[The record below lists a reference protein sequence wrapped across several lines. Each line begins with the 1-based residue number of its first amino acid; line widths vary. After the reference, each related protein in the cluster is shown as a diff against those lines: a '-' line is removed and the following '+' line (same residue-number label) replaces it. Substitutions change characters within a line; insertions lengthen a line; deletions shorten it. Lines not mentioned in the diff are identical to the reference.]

1 MDHTAPRLQ
10 GPVDKQSVSMQTKE
24 QKRGLG
30 WWAWASSASSFSMG
44 SAEKRADSQDRQ
56 GSRHV
61 PISGCSKVPGLTAA
75 AGVFRTAR
83 PHFPEERS

>member
-10 GPVDKQSVSMQTKE
+10 GPVDKQSVSKQTKE

-30 WWAWASSASSFSMG
+30 WRAWVSSALSFSTG
-44 SAEKRADSQDRQ
+44 SAEKCRDSQDQR
-56 GSRHV
+56 GSRHI
-61 PISGCSKVPGLTAA
+61 PISGRSKVPGPMAA

-83 PHFPEERS
+83 PHFPEELS